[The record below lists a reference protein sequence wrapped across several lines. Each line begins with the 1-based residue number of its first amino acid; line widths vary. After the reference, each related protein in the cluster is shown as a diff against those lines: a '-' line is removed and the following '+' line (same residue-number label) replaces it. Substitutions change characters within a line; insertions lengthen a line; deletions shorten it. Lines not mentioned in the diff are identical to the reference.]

1 MTEKISKFA
10 SLTLRTI
17 CLAYKD
23 IPIPDES
30 ELYLLFMFVC
40 LFVCLLFVSLF
51 QLRPT
56 L

>member
-1 MTEKISKFA
+1 MINLTPEIRKVMMEKISKFA

-30 ELYLLFMFVC
+30 E
-40 LFVCLLFVSLF
+40 
-51 QLRPT
+51 
-56 L
+56 